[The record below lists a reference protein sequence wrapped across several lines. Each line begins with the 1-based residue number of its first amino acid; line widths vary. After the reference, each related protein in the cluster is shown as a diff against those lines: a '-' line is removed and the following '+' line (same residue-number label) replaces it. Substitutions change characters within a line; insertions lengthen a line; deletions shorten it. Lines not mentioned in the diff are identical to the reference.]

1 MLLRWEQISGCID
14 SESGVLALVKAGGH
28 QHQHVFANF
37 TPTERCSGRLAV
49 LPDEL
54 ARLPEPQQAINTAYW
69 LHIAAFYPEALID
82 CINHDRLAADS
93 HASSQSHARY
103 RRKVAIR
110 CLPEYTVVPYSHILA
125 SVSYNL
131 LHVHT
136 ADSLR

>member
-14 SESGVLALVKAGGH
+14 SESGVLALVKAGEH

-69 LHIAAFYPEALID
+69 LHIAASQPEARLIVSSMY
-82 CINHDRLAADS
+82 RLAADS
-93 HASSQSHARY
+93 HA
-103 RRKVAIR
+103 
-110 CLPEYTVVPYSHILA
+110 
-125 SVSYNL
+125 
-131 LHVHT
+131 
-136 ADSLR
+136 